1 MFRRTRKASDF
12 GAEIEAHL
20 AMEADR
26 LKEQGLSD
34 EDARTRARVAFGN
47 VTRVQERFYESS
59 RWPEWEHL
67 WQDVRYAARMLRK
80 SPGFTTIAV
89 LTIALGIGATTAIF
103 SVVDAT
109 LLHPLPYPH
118 PEQLVSVV
126 DDLPGAG
133 VRDVG
138 ISVPEWHDFQRA
150 GIFEYISPMG
160 GGDVNV
166 TGSSEPTRIL
176 FAAVPPN

>member
-59 RWPEWEHL
+59 RWPEWDHF
-67 WQDVRYAARMLRK
+67 WQDVRFAARMLRK
-80 SPGFTTIAV
+80 SPGFTAIAV

-103 SVVDAT
+103 SVVNAT

-126 DDLPGAG
+126 DDLPGVGAQ
-133 VRDVG
+133 DVG
-138 ISVPEWHDFQRA
+138 MSVPEWHDFQRS
-150 GIFEYISPMG
+150 GIFDS
-160 GGDVNV
+160 V
-166 TGSSEPTRIL
+166 
-176 FAAVPPN
+176 